1 MECIICGKSHD
12 ICIVYNGKMLPFC
25 NEHFDYFCSL
35 RNLFLELEQSQIDTI
50 HSEDVQPDDE
60 NNLRALRKLEMI
72 VFTDHDIL
80 KELFYSW
87 SGEEFTQ

>member
-1 MECIICGKSHD
+1 MECIICGKSQD

-25 NEHFDYFCSL
+25 NDHFDYFCSL

-50 HSEDVQPDDE
+50 HSEEAQPDDE

-87 SGEEFTQ
+87 SGEEFQ